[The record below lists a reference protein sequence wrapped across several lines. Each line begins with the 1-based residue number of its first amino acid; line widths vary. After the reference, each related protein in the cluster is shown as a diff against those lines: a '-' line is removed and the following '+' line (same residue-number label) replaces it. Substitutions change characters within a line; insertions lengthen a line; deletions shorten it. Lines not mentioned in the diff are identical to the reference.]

1 MGSGVRLRLA
11 VLVGLVVALSSGLLW
26 RFYTRTGDLVPRPP
40 VLAMIL
46 LAVMAAF
53 VAAWAWPVRRYLHGD
68 ATRPLDPLRAART
81 VVLSQAAALTGSA
94 AAGWYAGQLVVVVG
108 RLDLMANRGRILPL
122 SLAAAAALA
131 LAVAGMLGQRWC
143 RVDPPRDDD
152 TGPDDWDR

>member
-1 MGSGVRLRLA
+1 MMGSGVRARLA
-11 VLVGLVVALSSGLLW
+11 VLVGLVVGVLSWLIW
-26 RFYTRTGDLVPRPP
+26 RFYSDTGNLVPRPP
-40 VLAMIL
+40 VLAMLL

-94 AAGWYAGQLVVVVG
+94 AIGWYAGQLVVVLG
-108 RLDLMANRGRILPL
+108 RLDLLANRDRILPL
-122 SLAAAAALA
+122 SLATLVAMA
-131 LAVAGMLGQRWC
+131 LAVAGLLGQRWC

-152 TGPDDWDR
+152 DR